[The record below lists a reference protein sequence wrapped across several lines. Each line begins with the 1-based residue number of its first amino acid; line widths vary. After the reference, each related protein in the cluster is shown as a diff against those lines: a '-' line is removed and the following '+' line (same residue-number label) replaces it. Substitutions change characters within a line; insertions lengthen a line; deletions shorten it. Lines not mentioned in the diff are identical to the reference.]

1 MAQRLSMVVQWE
13 TKSETKFKKQYKHL
27 DSQIKQR
34 INQAIQELD
43 NSENPANLGVYK
55 PDMQIV
61 AYNVGKYRIIY
72 NVDYEHNKIIF
83 HRVCDHKSVYN
94 KD

>member
-1 MAQRLSMVVQWE
+1 MTSWNTQRKNIS
-13 TKSETKFKKQYKHL
+13 KKQYKHL

-34 INQAIQELD
+34 INQAIQELE

-55 PDMQIV
+55 PDMQIL
-61 AYNVGKYRIIY
+61 AYDVGKYRIIY